1 MPREGL
7 DKNSLR
13 IRITGLSNGI
23 HEYDFSADPS
33 SIGLDGNFLSPVVL
47 HARLDKATRQ
57 ILFKM
62 NITTTGKFRCDRCL
76 DEFQQPV
83 TTAYS
88 LVYLY
93 DTQDAAQYKEEE
105 VQLMTPDTVYIDP
118 TEDVRQMIMLSIP
131 LKLLCREE
139 CKGLCSRCG
148 ENLNNTTCT
157 CEQSTVDPRWDAL
170 QGYLDH

>member
-1 MPREGL
+1 MLQAGL

-33 SIGLDGNFLSPVVL
+33 GIGLDGNFDSPVIL
-47 HARLDKATRQ
+47 HAYLDKATRQ
-57 ILFKM
+57 ILFRM
-62 NITTTGKFRCDRCL
+62 DITTTGKFQCDRCL
-76 DEFQQPV
+76 EEFRQSL
-83 TTAYS
+83 TASYS

-93 DTQDAAQYKEEE
+93 DTEDAAHYKEEE
-105 VQLMTPDTVYIDP
+105 VQYITPDTVYIDP
-118 TEDVRQMIMLSIP
+118 AEDVRQMIMLSIP

-139 CKGLCSRCG
+139 CKGLCPRCG

-157 CEQSTVDPRWDAL
+157 CEQNTVDPRWDAL